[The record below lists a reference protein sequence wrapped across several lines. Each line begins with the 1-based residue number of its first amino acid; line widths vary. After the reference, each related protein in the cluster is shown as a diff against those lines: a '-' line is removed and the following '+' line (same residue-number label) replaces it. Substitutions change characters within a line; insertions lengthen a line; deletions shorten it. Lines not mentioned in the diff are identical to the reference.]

1 MPQLAEL
8 KQETVEGFVK
18 RDFALYEPL
27 EELPFEAGAEAG
39 AARIDAASRC
49 KLTRVNDEVVVLK
62 VASMLGL
69 TLGLTLGLIGRR
81 SLWWVGC
88 STCEGSLGSWRG
100 SSTSMCSGRGR

>member
-27 EELPFEAGAEAG
+27 KELPFEAGAAG
-39 AARIDAASRC
+39 RDAASRC

>member
-8 KQETVEGFVK
+8 KQETVEGLVK

-27 EELPFEAGAEAG
+27 EELPFEAGEVG
-39 AARIDAASRC
+39 RDVASRC

-100 SSTSMCSGRGR
+100 SSTSMCSGRWR

>member
-27 EELPFEAGAEAG
+27 EELPFEAGAMAG
-39 AARIDAASRC
+39 AARCR
-49 KLTRVNDEVVVLK
+49 LTRVNDEVVVLK

>member
-1 MPQLAEL
+1 VPQLAEL

-27 EELPFEAGAEAG
+27 EELPFEAGAG
-39 AARIDAASRC
+39 AVGRDVASRC

-100 SSTSMCSGRGR
+100 SSTSMCSGRGQ

>member
-27 EELPFEAGAEAG
+27 EELPFEAGAAG
-39 AARIDAASRC
+39 RDAASRC

-100 SSTSMCSGRGR
+100 SSTSMCSGRGQ

>member
-27 EELPFEAGAEAG
+27 EELPFEAGAVG
-39 AARIDAASRC
+39 RDVASRC

>member
-27 EELPFEAGAEAG
+27 EELPFEAGVVG
-39 AARIDAASRC
+39 RDVASRC